1 MESIRTRTQFAADA
15 GHPSATHAFD
25 TEGEYA
31 RVGMIRLLQLILFI
45 HPQIFAQPFAGASG
59 AGNRDLGN
67 RDLGNSDLHN
77 RQTGK
82 DHDDPDYRIP
92 PFGRDRR
99 AG

>member
-67 RDLGNSDLHN
+67 SDLHN